1 MNYLVKVIIAVL
13 AFAKYVL
20 NETKV
25 AQLLHVKDQKV
36 QKLFSKLIRITVFL
50 PFSFS
55 DQSFFFNLI
64 YR

>member
-36 QKLFSKLIRITVFL
+36 QKFVF
-50 PFSFS
+50 
-55 DQSFFFNLI
+55 
-64 YR
+64 